1 VHCGFKTVM
10 LLSALTAL
18 FMGLGYMFGGAG
30 GALIALLMAA
40 GMNLFTFWNADKIV
54 LSMHG
59 AREVDAR
66 SAPEFYGMVAGLARN
81 ADLPMPKVYHR
92 QPPSE
97 CLRDR
102 PRSRPCGGGGH
113 HRPSFDAES
122 GGGGGRHGA

>member
-1 VHCGFKTVM
+1 VHGGFKTVM

-30 GALIALLMAA
+30 GALIALLVAA

-66 SAPEFYGMVAGLARN
+66 SAPEFHGMVAGLARN
-81 ADLPMPKVYHR
+81 AGLPMPKVYIIDSPHPNAFATGAIPPMRRWR
-92 QPPSE
+92 QPLGFFR
-97 CLRDR
+97 C
-102 PRSRPCGGGGH
+102 
-113 HRPSFDAES
+113 
-122 GGGGGRHGA
+122 